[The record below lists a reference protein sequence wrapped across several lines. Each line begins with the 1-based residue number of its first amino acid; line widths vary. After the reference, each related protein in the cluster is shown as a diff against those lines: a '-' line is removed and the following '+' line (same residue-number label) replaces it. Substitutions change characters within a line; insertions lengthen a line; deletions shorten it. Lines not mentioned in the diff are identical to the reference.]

1 MPPHYLTW
9 FGAGSACLLY
19 AVVACTGGVMG
30 YVRKGSVP
38 SLVAGTVSGVLL
50 LACTFGIWFQLWY
63 AAAGAILISLLLV
76 GRFVGTLARE
86 RRVSGGMNKTP
97 LGRVA
102 VAMVILGLVTAGL
115 NAIALL
121 A

>member
-1 MPPHYLTW
+1 MPPHDLTW

-63 AAAGAILISLLLV
+63 AAVGAIVISLLLV
-76 GRFVGTLARE
+76 GRFMGTLMKE
-86 RRVSGGMNKTP
+86 RRVSGAINKTT
-97 LGRVA
+97 LGRIA
-102 VAMVILGLVTAGL
+102 LAMVGLGLVTAVL